1 MWDALRMDGVAHE
14 PTTAPSVFNGEWA
27 VLSTTI
33 IAMDVLSLVERPGT
47 LLSHVKREIKDR
59 QSEKL
64 ICKTCHS
71 LTTDQWKRP
80 GKALFGGRVLPGLR

>member
-1 MWDALRMDGVAHE
+1 MDGVAHE
-14 PTTAPSVFNGEWA
+14 PTTAPSVFNGECA

-33 IAMDVLSLVERPGT
+33 IAMDVISLVERSST
-47 LLSHVKREIKDR
+47 LLLHVTREIKEMER
-59 QSEKL
+59 RKL

>member
-1 MWDALRMDGVAHE
+1 MG
-14 PTTAPSVFNGEWA
+14 
-27 VLSTTI
+27 
-33 IAMDVLSLVERPGT
+33 SLVDDNDGDECSFNLLKEWT
-47 LLSHVKREIKDR
+47 LSHVTREIKDR

-71 LTTDQWKRP
+71 LTTDHWKRP